1 VLKNALKDIIVMKPV
16 VLKMLVQTI
25 VVKHANNV
33 TKIVL
38 LVQKNLS
45 VPPAQKEN
53 TCQMVLV

>member
-1 VLKNALKDIIVMKPV
+1 MLKNALKDIIVMKPV